1 MTKKRLFILAPVM
14 PQSADITGM
23 AESLSFLS
31 PYYQLD
37 WCDPLAEID
46 ITLPND
52 TYYHHWQEKLP
63 GLLPHYAGF
72 IGFSFGGVILQ
83 QCLPLLLKK
92 KLILFSTPTFADTTL
107 TEKLSRVIHLCQQ
120 HQLVAALESLYREVY
135 FPNPLPV
142 TKRDIG
148 DTAQAEHRLITGL
161 TKVLTT
167 DSTKLITTSKANYL
181 HFIGEQSHLVNHRNV
196 LAPPHGQL
204 LIVPGA
210 SMRVLQDNL
219 PFCKKI
225 ILEKLDY
232 DAK

>member
-1 MTKKRLFILAPVM
+1 MAQKRLFILAPVM

-23 AESLSFLS
+23 AESLSFLA
-31 PYYQLD
+31 PHYQLD
-37 WCDPLAEID
+37 WHDPLAEMD

-52 TYYHHWQEKLP
+52 VYYHHWQEKLL

-83 QCLPLLLKK
+83 QCLPLLVKK
-92 KLILFSTPTFADTTL
+92 QLILFSTPTFADTPL
-107 TEKLSRVIHLCQQ
+107 TEKLSRVIDLCRQ
-120 HQLVAALESLYREVY
+120 HQLIAALENLYRDVY
-135 FPNPLPV
+135 FPNSLPV
-142 TKRDIG
+142 TEWDIRDA
-148 DTAQAEHRLITGL
+148 AQAEHRLMTGL

-181 HFIGEQSHLVNHRNV
+181 HFIGGQSHLVNRRNV

-204 LIVPGA
+204 IIVPGA

-232 DAK
+232 DAE